1 MIIMKTRMVDGTVY
15 TVSRAE
21 VTNGRLEID
30 HQDKTTEEV
39 QEIYSTPG
47 NLHLIELL
55 SDSGEKFGELPGWT
69 VYGGVMLNGQTKTAI
84 LTKEP
89 DVTAERI
96 TAAEAAALEAKTLA
110 EETAGNLNA
119 AVTELTMAMAGG
131 VA

>member
-1 MIIMKTRMVDGTVY
+1 MKMKLIDGSIYPIT
-15 TVSRAE
+15 RAE

-30 HQDKTTEEV
+30 FKDNTAEEV
-39 QEIYSTPG
+39 QVILSASA
-47 NLHLIELL
+47 NLRVVELL
-55 SDSGEKFGELPGWT
+55 TDAGEKFGELPGWT
-69 VYGGVMLNGQTKTAI
+69 VYGGVCLVGDTKTAI

>member
-1 MIIMKTRMVDGTVY
+1 MKTRMVDGTVY

-39 QEIYSTPG
+39 QDIYSTPG

-55 SDSGEKFGELPGWT
+55 SDSGEKFGKLSGWT

-89 DVTAERI
+89 DATAERI
-96 TAAEAAALEAKTLA
+96 TSAEAAALEAKTLA
-110 EETAGNLNA
+110 EETADNLSTA
-119 AVTELTMAMAGG
+119 ITELTMAMAGG
-131 VA
+131 AANV

>member
-1 MIIMKTRMVDGTVY
+1 MKAKMVDGTVY
-15 TVSRAE
+15 TVNRAE

-30 HQDKTTEEV
+30 FCDKTAEEV
-39 QEIYSTPG
+39 QAIFSTPE
-47 NLHLIELL
+47 NLHVIELL
-55 SDSGEKFGELPGWT
+55 TDAGDKFGELPGWT
-69 VYGGVMLNGQTKTAI
+69 VYGGVCLVGDTKTAI

>member
-1 MIIMKTRMVDGTVY
+1 MKTRMVDGTVY

-89 DVTAERI
+89 DATAERI
-96 TAAEAAALEAKTLA
+96 TNVEAAVLEAKTLA
-110 EETAGNLNA
+110 EETADNLDTA
-119 AVTELTMAMAGG
+119 ITELTIAMAGG
-131 VA
+131 TA

>member
-1 MIIMKTRMVDGTVY
+1 MQVIF
-15 TVSRAE
+15 SAPE
-21 VTNGRLEID
+21 
-30 HQDKTTEEV
+30 
-39 QEIYSTPG
+39 
-47 NLHLIELL
+47 NLQVIELL
-55 SDSGEKFGELPGWT
+55 TDAGDKFGELPGWT

-89 DVTAERI
+89 DVTVERI